1 MKFNRRIVGLS
12 LLAILLI
19 LGCARASI
27 WQFDRYQV
35 RHSNNQLIERNLA
48 KPAID
53 ENGLSGNPTSIA
65 WRTINISGNF
75 IPEKEILV
83 RGRYHQDTYGYGVV
97 TLFRSFSGK
106 SYWVDRGWVRAG
118 ADAKTAP
125 VTQSVTSQ
133 VTTITARV
141 RIEGL
146 ERQVAG
152 ALFALP
158 QGNGASTL
166 QRWNQSQSTATE
178 SIYFDLV
185 SSTNPTFTPQFPTE
199 VPVLSDGPHLA
210 YSFQWLLF
218 ALFVAFGW
226 FLVMRE
232 ERRELKC

>member
-1 MKFNRRIVGLS
+1 MRLNRRIIGVS

-83 RGRYHQDTYGYGVV
+83 RGRYHQETYGYGVV
-97 TLFRSFSGK
+97 TLFRSSSGK

-118 ADAKTAP
+118 EDATTPP
-125 VTQSVTSQ
+125 VTERVTNE

-158 QGNGASTL
+158 QANGASTL

-232 ERRELKC
+232 ERRELRR